1 MQCGGCSLFRPGS
14 SLDTCGRDG
23 SPVQAGDKCRFL
35 FEQRTG
41 IVTRKSS
48 VKSGSVK
55 HHAKSNSKKGAG
67 S

>member
-23 SPVQAGDKCRFL
+23 SPVQAGNKCRFS

-41 IVTRKSS
+41 IVTRKSLG
-48 VKSGSVK
+48 KPARL
-55 HHAKSNSKKGAG
+55 HAKSNSKKGAG